1 MKSCVKWF
9 QNQSL
14 RFKMVVLLLAVVLI
28 LQVLNGLIFTS
39 IVSKKF
45 EENIS
50 ESNLATV
57 RQLAINL
64 NQAMEDIVNEMVPIR
79 DEILS
84 QQFLTEGKEP
94 LDNYITQSIIYQEL
108 FNQLI
113 SADKNYQFINS
124 MLILGSDGQSYS
136 YVLDEY
142 LQLNGENHFQNILK
156 DHRLTKQCQW
166 GGILKDSY
174 FFTQEKEEIISI
186 IMPVYFYGEV
196 KNLLVVNLKLDAV
209 LRYLEELGGLEDTL
223 LLQLSEKDAVF
234 GGRREGQ
241 EFTKDE
247 HKFLRNYQESKEMEN
262 VDGYVVMSSSLSIN
276 QWKLSMITPKSSIS
290 SSAKVLSQFII
301 TIIITTGIILIIC
314 VSYIVF
320 IVTKPIK
327 KMIDTMEANRHT
339 RKINH
344 RFHPRY
350 NDEVGVLATTYNQLM
365 DEIQQLMSDIE
376 REQIENRKTYL
387 KMLQMQIKPH
397 FLYNTLEAAKFL
409 VEMGDPNGVEM
420 LTTVGKFY
428 KLSLSGIYDRVK
440 IGEEVEHLT
449 CYLQI
454 LKMRYHS
461 KYDYNVEVD
470 QGILDCEIIKFSLQP
485 LVENAVYHG
494 IKQQRNKG
502 FIKILG
508 YMEGGDVVLSIWDNG
523 AGIEEQKLKEIQN
536 RIEHSA
542 DIQVAEHIGVLNVHK
557 RIRMQYGNPYG
568 LKISSEAGEF
578 TRVEVRLPGRKL
590 TDTRS

>member
-276 QWKLSMITPKSSIS
+276 QWKLSMITP
-290 SSAKVLSQFII
+290 
-301 TIIITTGIILIIC
+301 
-314 VSYIVF
+314 
-320 IVTKPIK
+320 
-327 KMIDTMEANRHT
+327 
-339 RKINH
+339 
-344 RFHPRY
+344 
-350 NDEVGVLATTYNQLM
+350 
-365 DEIQQLMSDIE
+365 
-376 REQIENRKTYL
+376 
-387 KMLQMQIKPH
+387 
-397 FLYNTLEAAKFL
+397 
-409 VEMGDPNGVEM
+409 
-420 LTTVGKFY
+420 
-428 KLSLSGIYDRVK
+428 
-440 IGEEVEHLT
+440 
-449 CYLQI
+449 
-454 LKMRYHS
+454 
-461 KYDYNVEVD
+461 
-470 QGILDCEIIKFSLQP
+470 
-485 LVENAVYHG
+485 
-494 IKQQRNKG
+494 
-502 FIKILG
+502 
-508 YMEGGDVVLSIWDNG
+508 
-523 AGIEEQKLKEIQN
+523 
-536 RIEHSA
+536 
-542 DIQVAEHIGVLNVHK
+542 
-557 RIRMQYGNPYG
+557 
-568 LKISSEAGEF
+568 
-578 TRVEVRLPGRKL
+578 
-590 TDTRS
+590 